1 MFCISNVNNPNR
13 LISTSF
19 ASCIKEINKSY
30 SRSIASSCSEEK
42 SLSESR
48 IVDKLREYYTALE
61 TAIVSE
67 EEDKAINILIK
78 LRKLPVTLSIL
89 KTSGTVKQLRALKKH
104 ASNRVCE
111 EINMT
116 IRVWDQRTLEAAKKG
131 SVLIQIPE
139 SKKQNKLSTPVKPST
154 TSLKSEQESR
164 NAFDRSSPNCNRD
177 IASTP
182 RKAEEP
188 ISEHKQREKEQDRLW
203 NILV

>member
-1 MFCISNVNNPNR
+1 MFCLSNVNNPNR

-30 SRSIASSCSEEK
+30 SRSIASCSEEK

-67 EEDKAINILIK
+67 EADKAINILIK
-78 LRKLPVTLSIL
+78 MRKLPVTLSIL

-139 SKKQNKLSTPVKPST
+139 SKKRNKLSTSVKPST

-188 ISEHKQREKEQDRLW
+188 MSEHKHEKEQDRLW
-203 NILV
+203 NTLV